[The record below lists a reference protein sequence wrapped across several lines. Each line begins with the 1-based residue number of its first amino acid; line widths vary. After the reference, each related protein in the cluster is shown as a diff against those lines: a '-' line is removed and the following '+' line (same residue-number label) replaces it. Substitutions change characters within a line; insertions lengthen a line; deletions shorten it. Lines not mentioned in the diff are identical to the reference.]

1 MKRFLSILFLQLFL
15 LNVHTAGAAGMQQ
28 PQVTA
33 DTTINEAEEDEAIE
47 DILKKRTPPPKEKVQ
62 YFSQVTKYGFKN
74 LFAKYNYNPLL
85 PYSSQINPN
94 AESYMQDYLNAH
106 SKSLL
111 QMKNWGQP
119 YFNLIDNI
127 LSQYGLPRELK
138 YVAVIESNLKTGATS
153 WVGAAGPWQFM
164 PETAR
169 QYGLVVNGYIDERRD
184 YIKSTHAAAR
194 YLLNSY
200 KVYHDWLLVLA
211 SYNGGLGNV
220 NKAIRNSGSKNF
232 WSLQYYLPG
241 ESRNYVKKF
250 IATHYVMEGSGGV
263 TTAGGSFN
271 PSFDIGGGANPY
283 DIKPNLTDEEKEF
296 ATTQSI
302 TGKFNSLIIS
312 KNLAMDI
319 VTFNR
324 YNPDFDN
331 MMSLNGN
338 YDLRLPSDK
347 MQLFLANKYV
357 ILNEC
362 VQLLLGD
369 SPEPPQN
376 QPTTY
381 PSPKKK
387 KRKDY
392 SSTFIIADAFN
403 RLSSYSNTGLLL

>member
-1 MKRFLSILFLQLFL
+1 MKKIISIFFLQLLVF
-15 LNVHTAGAAGMQQ
+15 GAVNAEGMQQ

-74 LFAKYNYNPLL
+74 LFAKYNYNPTL
-85 PYSSQINPN
+85 PYSMQVNPN

-164 PETAR
+164 PQTAR
-169 QYGLVVNGYIDERRD
+169 EYGLVVNGYIDERRD
-184 YIKSTHAAAR
+184 YVKSTHAAAR

-220 NKAIRNSGSKNF
+220 NKAIRTSGSKNF

-250 IATHYVMEGSGGV
+250 IATHYIMEGAGGV

-271 PSFDIGGGANPY
+271 PAVNLNGGVNSFDL
-283 DIKPNLTDEEKEF
+283 KPNLTDEEKEF
-296 ATTQSI
+296 ASTQSI
-302 TGKFNSLIIS
+302 TGKFNSLVIS
-312 KNLAMDI
+312 KNLSMDI

-331 MMSLNGN
+331 MMSINGN

-347 MQLFLANKYV
+347 MQLFIANKYT

-362 VQLLLGD
+362 VQLLLND
-369 SPEPPQN
+369 SPETPPN
-376 QPTTY
+376 QSTTY
-381 PSPKKK
+381 PSPKKN
-387 KRKDY
+387 KRK
-392 SSTFIIADAFN
+392 S
-403 RLSSYSNTGLLL
+403 R